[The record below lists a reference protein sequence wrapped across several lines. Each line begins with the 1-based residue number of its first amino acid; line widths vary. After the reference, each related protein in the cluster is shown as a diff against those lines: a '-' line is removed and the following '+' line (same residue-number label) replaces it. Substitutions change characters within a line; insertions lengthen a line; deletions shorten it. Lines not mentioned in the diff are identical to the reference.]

1 MRKSKTITIKVR
13 GIDLDWMER
22 AMEKDDM
29 DEEELFSC
37 LIRMSMPIY
46 CENPDDLTDQELGQ
60 TVRKARDIFLSS
72 RELTV

>member
-22 AMEKDDM
+22 AMQKDDM
-29 DEEELFSC
+29 DEDELFSC

-46 CENPDDLTDQELGQ
+46 SENPDDMTDRELGHM
-60 TVRKARDIFLSS
+60 VRKAREIYLSS